1 MPLDF
6 NWTTVAV
13 VLLNVLVG
21 GLLVALVKRKP
32 ALDKL
37 ANDREANLL
46 SERAKEMQ
54 EMRERIEKLESSI
67 EKKDEKHLAEI
78 KELEAKQEAKDRLA
92 EAQKAADRHRIN
104 NLNGAFQALL
114 LLLKKGVPVEDA
126 VREIEAM
133 RAEHLK
139 READEAIKIRTAAI
153 TAGLGEPSE

>member
-1 MPLDF
+1 MTLDF

-21 GLLVALVKRKP
+21 GLLVAIVKRKP

-46 SERAKEMQ
+46 SERAKEM
-54 EMRERIEKLESSI
+54 EDMRERISKLESI
-67 EKKDEKHLAEI
+67 QERKDKAHADQI
-78 KELEAKQEAKDRLA
+78 KQLETEQAAKDRLHEA
-92 EAQKAADRHRIN
+92 ERRADRHRIN

-126 VREIEAM
+126 VAEIETM
-133 RAEHLK
+133 RNEQLA
-139 READEAIKIRTAAI
+139 REAVESATIRAAAIK
-153 TAGLGEPSE
+153 AGLAEE